1 MSDNIREVV
10 EGDVKVLVKKPG
22 RKELNDSQIVYNK
35 AWRKALDGGAIIR
48 AKLNEYLTEQGVWS
62 ESKQKQ
68 YEDFVRQIN
77 DKELVFKKGGI
88 PLKKAKGIALEL
100 KRLRAEF
107 RDLIAERTAYD
118 GNTAEGVAD
127 NERFDY
133 LVSVCVLDPSS
144 KTPVFKNLDDY
155 NERGS
160 EPWAVKA
167 ASELANFIY
176 NLDPNYENNLA
187 ENTFLKKF
195 HFTDD
200 KGRLI
205 NKEGHL
211 IAVDVEGNERLIDED
226 GYYVAYTE
234 DGTQYRVNR
243 DGEKVE
249 EIVESPFLDDDGNP
263 VLLDSSEEETP
274 EVTQEDSKKSKK
286 KKAEAVD

>member
-1 MSDNIREVV
+1 MAENIREVV

-68 YEDFVRQIN
+68 YDEFIQKIN
-77 DKELVFKKGGI
+77 DKELVLKKGGI
-88 PLKKAKGIALEL
+88 PLKKAKSIAIEL
-100 KRLRAEF
+100 KRLRIDF
-107 RDLIAERTAYD
+107 RDLIAERTSYD
-118 GNTAEGVAD
+118 SNTAEGVAD

-133 LVSVCVLDPSS
+133 LVTACVLDPST
-144 KTPVFKNLDDY
+144 KTPVFKNAEDY
-155 NERGS
+155 DNRGS

-176 NLDPNYENNLA
+176 NLDPNYENNLV
-187 ENTFLKKF
+187 ENSFLKKF
-195 HFTDD
+195 NFTDD

-211 IAVDVEGNERLIDED
+211 ISIDIEGNERLIDED
-226 GYYVAYTE
+226 GYYVAISE
-234 DGTQYRVNR
+234 DGTEYKVDR
-243 DGEKVE
+243 DGNKVE
-249 EIVESPFLDDDGNP
+249 VIQESPFLDDDGNP
-263 VLLDSSEEETP
+263 ITLDSAAEDT
-274 EVTQEDSKKSKK
+274 VEDSKKSKK
-286 KKAEAVD
+286 KKVESVE

>member
-274 EVTQEDSKKSKK
+274 EVVEEDSKKSKK